1 MSAAIAVRPAC
12 AADLDEVWALCQ
24 TVKAQLTADGIP
36 IWSEEY
42 PIRDNFAEDLAAGG
56 LLLAFADGRLA
67 GALSCST
74 DHAGEYYFDLPAP
87 QADAA
92 ARALLARCGT
102 TPRGFGGAA
111 SADGPPGRAPPRCG
125 CCPAGRRARPLP
137 GQADH
142 LFSRRLQR
150 PRPCAVPPTGLH
162 RLGQSRLQ
170 LWADAPVHP
179 ERLIRSDAARRFES
193 AASPAGRGGFVFAAT
208 VLKFQASKA
217 RRKFR

>member
-1 MSAAIAVRPAC
+1 MSAAITVRPAC

-102 TPRGFGGAA
+102 TPEA
-111 SADGPPGRAPPRCG
+111 S
-125 CCPAGRRARPLP
+125 
-137 GQADH
+137 
-142 LFSRRLQR
+142 
-150 PRPCAVPPTGLH
+150 VGLH
-162 RLGQSRLQ
+162 RLM
-170 LWADAPVHP
+170 VHP
-179 ERLIRSDAARRFES
+179 AARRRGV
-193 AASPAGRGGFVFAAT
+193 AAALLAAVPAHCPGRQITFLAAACNGPA
-208 VLKFQASKA
+208 LALY
-217 RRKFR
+217 RRLGCTDWGCADFSFGQMHLFTLNG